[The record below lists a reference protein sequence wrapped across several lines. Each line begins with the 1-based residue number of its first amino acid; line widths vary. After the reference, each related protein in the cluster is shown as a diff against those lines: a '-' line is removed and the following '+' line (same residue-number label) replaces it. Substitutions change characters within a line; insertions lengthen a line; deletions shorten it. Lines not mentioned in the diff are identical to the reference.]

1 MENLPAKWIEIYLAS
16 GANVDAQW
24 SPELEA
30 LLDEHK
36 ASGTVR
42 FPALD
47 GADTRLYLERLEG
60 FCVMTAENQAAHY
73 SIGELKA
80 KLAAAADDN
89 EPWRG

>member
-1 MENLPAKWIEIYLAS
+1 MDLPAKWIEMYLAS
-16 GANVDAQW
+16 GATIDAVW

-36 ASGTVR
+36 ATGTVR

-47 GADTRLYLERLEG
+47 GADTRLYLERVEG
-60 FCVMTAENQAAHY
+60 FCVMTAENQAANY

-80 KLAAAADDN
+80 KLMPAADRD